1 MDLIYYILEIKS
13 LLRSCFKS
21 MFCLGEF
28 EKVLTLFKIN
38 CKEFFNLIICTI
50 CKITGHV
57 KSL

>member
-1 MDLIYYILEIKS
+1 
-13 LLRSCFKS
+13 

-28 EKVLTLFKIN
+28 KKVLTLFKIN